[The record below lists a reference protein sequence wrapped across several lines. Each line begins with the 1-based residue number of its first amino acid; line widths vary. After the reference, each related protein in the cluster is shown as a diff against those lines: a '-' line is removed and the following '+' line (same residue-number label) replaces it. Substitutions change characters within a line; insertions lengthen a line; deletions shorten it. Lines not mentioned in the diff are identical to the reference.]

1 MRTHVRTLVRS
12 AARLFHTALMRLATA
27 PHNAMTD
34 DAGRGQALTE
44 DSQEGGG
51 FLQKTPLRFT
61 QAFIYLKNTYILHR
75 IYYQLEQN

>member
-44 DSQEGGG
+44 DSQVGVDSCRKPHSVSHK
-51 FLQKTPLRFT
+51 LL
-61 QAFIYLKNTYILHR
+61 YI
-75 IYYQLEQN
+75 